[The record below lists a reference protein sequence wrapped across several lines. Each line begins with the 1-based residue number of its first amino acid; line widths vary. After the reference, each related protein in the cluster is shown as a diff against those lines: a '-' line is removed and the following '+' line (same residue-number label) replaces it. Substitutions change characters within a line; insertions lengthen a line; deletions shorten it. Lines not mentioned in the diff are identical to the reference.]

1 MLAQHLMAVASKFN
15 EILYPKTPEAHE
27 TISNVSP
34 SQTSGAGAFAHLRD
48 LNLLH
53 MFVHEGSHADHSP
66 QAPRVARYIY
76 K

>member
-1 MLAQHLMAVASKFN
+1 MAFASKFN
-15 EILYPKTPEAHE
+15 ESSFPKTPEAHE
-27 TISNVSP
+27 AISKVSP
-34 SQTSGAGAFAHLRD
+34 PQTSGVGALAQWRD

-53 MFVHEGSHADHSP
+53 MLVHEGSHADHSP